1 MMVCGCLGRFF
12 FWLRENGRAGEGE
25 SGIAGERG
33 RGKQKKKNKDYGMW
47 MPWAFFFFARQL
59 TGSPAQDKL

>member
-1 MMVCGCLGRFF
+1 MWMPWAFF

-33 RGKQKKKNKDYGMW
+33 RGKKKKKQGLWYVDALGV
-47 MPWAFFFFARQL
+47 FFFARQL